1 MKFPSGEHGRGED
14 GDHLGATI
22 PASTRYTQTTYGG
35 YRRLAIQIKTER
47 LIAEILPL
55 P

>member
-14 GDHLGATI
+14 GDHLGARI
-22 PASTRYTQTTYGG
+22 PAQTTYGG